1 MSNWTKLGQHG
12 ELENRSSRWDHR
24 EEPRKRAWT
33 SEEGYKSPNL
43 PFSSCVTYSNS
54 GGLPSYTSWT
64 SQFNC
69 RNPQRKRELKG
80 KNAFN
85 ERYNDKPTVSFNKW
99 LSQRNRSTD
108 QRTPAIL
115 SWDLRLLF
123 QPGDSCD
130 NVHFSPIHHTL
141 LIASPRLYLM
151 FGWRNSGL
159 IQGRKEDMCWIY
171 AWSNILFSTVAIHGR
186 KFRMTQ
192 RYVVFTLLCWPLRLS
207 PTSAAPLLHSIFS
220 P

>member
-64 SQFNC
+64 SQFNS
-69 RNPQRKRELKG
+69 RNPRKRKRELKG

-85 ERYNDKPTVSFNKW
+85 ERYNDKPTVSFSKW
-99 LSQRNRSTD
+99 LSQRNRNTD
-108 QRTPAIL
+108 QRTLPSSAEISGCSSNQEIPVIMFIFFPHTSHLANCKSTAL
-115 SWDLRLLF
+115 SDVWL
-123 QPGDSCD
+123 
-130 NVHFSPIHHTL
+130 
-141 LIASPRLYLM
+141 
-151 FGWRNSGL
+151 
-159 IQGRKEDMCWIY
+159 K
-171 AWSNILFSTVAIHGR
+171 
-186 KFRMTQ
+186 K
-192 RYVVFTLLCWPLRLS
+192 
-207 PTSAAPLLHSIFS
+207 
-220 P
+220 